1 AVMLGLLAA
10 SVWSL
15 IDLDFSPETFARGFQ
30 FAADFV
36 SRMFPLVFPPIG
48 ELLSLTLETL
58 SIVTVATALAVAL
71 SLPIAL
77 LAASST
83 TPGRW
88 TGPAARGFIVVMR
101 AIPDL
106 VLAIIFFRI
115 FGLGAVPGILAMGLH
130 SIG

>member
-1 AVMLGLLAA
+1 
-10 SVWSL
+10 
-15 IDLDFSPETFARGFQ
+15 
-30 FAADFV
+30 
-36 SRMFPLVFPPIG
+36 
-48 ELLSLTLETL
+48 
-58 SIVTVATALAVAL
+58 
-71 SLPIAL
+71 LPIAL

-130 SIG
+130 SIGMIGKLYADAIEELDGGPAEALRAAGASRRQQIWSGVIPQL